1 MDKKWCISNKVT
13 EVNKI
18 WRMNFI
24 AEFDVPKDLF
34 VKKKKT
40 LKHFIILGYQPMPIW
55 YKFLFFKIYIKTW
68 EVR

>member
-1 MDKKWCISNKVT
+1 MDKKWCVSNKVT

-34 VKKKKT
+34 VKKKH
-40 LKHFIILGYQPMPIW
+40 LSIL
-55 YKFLFFKIYIKTW
+55 
-68 EVR
+68 